1 MNPYPI
7 ESGFPVNGYSQV
19 TPFSD
24 QEEGTSPD
32 MNNCLPFGSDGR
44 LRGAK
49 RFGLSK
55 FHATAVNA
63 GNRIQCL
70 QNVSATLV
78 EPVLGEG
85 SVFIK
90 GTTSGTAGCSLLDAA
105 TGTEEVLSTDA
116 TITILGSIFG
126 PDSRIYIVFSLGANI
141 NLAAYSL
148 AGSQSFSSVVFVDS
162 NTPAEKKLLGM
173 AADEDTIFVWYS
185 EIDNVGEGI
194 MRFDFTGVNK
204 DSATKGVFI
213 RAESDATSI
222 EKVFGGVANAGWDVL
237 PSTSHHGMK
246 LYQGK
251 LAIVGA
257 PLKDG
262 GTATEHELVLYVVD
276 LKTGIIDAVHDLGL
290 DGTSSSTDK
299 GIIRDIEFGL
309 DGFIYVLM
317 RDDGTDDTNYLR
329 KIDSAGNGIWEIQMD
344 STCTPMSICWNI
356 KRSMLAICGDTLF
369 EDSDISLAL
378 IDVDSKGLVEYC
390 KPKSSAAWT
399 FVRCDTE
406 GNYYMLRSSGTQ
418 AIRLAADLST
428 LTYDWTVTTNAN
440 DQNRVCINL
449 FWNSGADE
457 QGATRYQAALAV
469 SQGNIYRIAS
479 GGAAVTPAIVTDGT
493 SKLSSSAD
501 LIFATNFGILTF
513 FSDGVNAAYYD
524 TSENTAYT
532 WTSDVVYGILPN
544 DSSGGFP
551 YIEFWN
557 NRIVIFGLS
566 DDPSNWYMSAENNP
580 FDWKQQANVVGAS
593 ISGRTSPAGLF
604 PGRIFGVIPYNE
616 DLVVFGGDHTL
627 YQLSLDPAVD
637 GEFNLISDT
646 IGMAP
651 GRAWCK
657 DGYGAV
663 YFMGNSGGLY
673 RLPLSSSPERIS
685 NRAID
690 AKLAEIDIANSVV
703 HLTWDAIRQGV
714 HVFVRPDDD
723 SAASQFFYDFRTEGW
738 FPYSFGSVDYNPT
751 CTATVDF
758 DNPEDRSI
766 LIGCDDGY
774 VRQLDDT
781 AVDDDGTQIDAY
793 YVLGPW
799 VSQSGIG
806 TQVMLNS
813 MDGALARG
821 ANAVVSALTG
831 EDAEHVIQDG
841 FVAFETEFGSEFSNV
856 HYPRVAGRSLAIRI
870 DSIDDEPF
878 GLEWLRGEMVDARVL

>member
-1 MNPYPI
+1 MKPYPI
-7 ESGFPVNGYSQV
+7 ESGFPVNGFSQV

-78 EPVLGEG
+78 EPVLGDAD
-85 SVFIK
+85 VLIK
-90 GTTSGTAGCSLLDAA
+90 GTTSGTTGVSLLNSS
-105 TGTEEVLSTDA
+105 TGAETVLTSSGTYF
-116 TITILGSIFG
+116 GGIFG
-126 PDSRIYIVFSLGANI
+126 PNNYVFVVYASGSNVVLT
-141 NLAAYSL
+141 AY
-148 AGSQSFSSVVFVDS
+148 ARTGGTASFSTPMFTDS
-162 NTPAEKKLLGM
+162 NTPTEKKLLGM
-173 AADEDTIFVWYS
+173 TADEDTVFVWYS
-185 EIDNVGEGI
+185 EIDNIGEGI
-194 MRFDFTGVNK
+194 MRFDFTGANK
-204 DSATKGVFI
+204 DSDTKGVFI
-213 RAESDATSI
+213 RAEADATSI

-237 PSTSHHGMK
+237 PTTAHHGMK

-290 DGTSSSTDK
+290 DGTNSSTDK
-299 GIIRDIEFGL
+299 GIVRDIEFGL

-329 KIDSAGNGIWEIQMD
+329 KVDSAGNGIWEIQMD
-344 STCTPMSICWNI
+344 STCTPMSISWNP
-356 KRSMLAICGDTLF
+356 KRSMLAICGSTLF
-369 EDSDISLAL
+369 EDASISLAL
-378 IDVDSKGLVEYC
+378 IDVDSKGLVEYASPMSGNEVC
-390 KPKSSAAWT
+390 
-399 FVRCDTE
+399 VRCDKD
-406 GNYYMLRSSGTQ
+406 GDYYLWENTGAGSVIQFDSDF
-418 AIRLAADLST
+418 A
-428 LTYDWTVTTNAN
+428 TTNWTTATN
-440 DQNRVCINL
+440 TNGQNRVCINQ

-457 QGATRYQAALAV
+457 QGATRYQTALAV

-479 GGAAVTPAIVTDGT
+479 GGAAVTPAIVTNGT

-604 PGRIFGVIPYNE
+604 PGRIFGVIPYND

-766 LIGCDDGY
+766 LIGCNDGY

-821 ANAVVSALTG
+821 ANAVVSVLTG

-841 FVAFETEFGSEFSNV
+841 FAAFETEFGSEFSNV

>member
-1 MNPYPI
+1 MTPYPI
-7 ESGFPVNGYSQV
+7 ESGFPVNGLSQV

-32 MNNCLPFGSDGR
+32 MENVFPFGSDGR

-49 RFGLSK
+49 RPGLSK
-55 FHATAVNA
+55 FHADVVDA
-63 GNRIQCL
+63 GERIQCL
-70 QNVSATLV
+70 QSVSATLV
-78 EPVLGEG
+78 KPVLGSAE
-85 SVFIK
+85 VLIK
-90 GTTSGTAGCSLLDAA
+90 GTTSGTTGIALLSSAA
-105 TGTEEVLSTDA
+105 GTEQVLTSSNSF
-116 TITILGSIFG
+116 LGAIFG
-126 PDSRIYIVFSLGANI
+126 PDDRVYAV
-141 NLAAYSL
+141 YSSGSTVVLTSYAL
-148 AGSQSFSSVVFVDS
+148 AGGAASFASPIFTDS

-173 AADEDTIFVWYS
+173 AADEDTIFIWYS

-194 MRFDFTGVNK
+194 MRFTFSGVNK
-204 DSATKGVFI
+204 DSSTKGVWI
-213 RAESDATSI
+213 RAENDATSI

-251 LAIVGA
+251 LAVVGA

-262 GTATEHELVLYVVD
+262 GTALEHELVLYVMD

-290 DGTSSSTDK
+290 DGTNSSTDK

-329 KIDSAGNGIWEIQMD
+329 KIDSAGNGIWEIQM
-344 STCTPMSICWNI
+344 SSSCTPMSISWNI

-369 EDSDISLAL
+369 EDADISLAL

-399 FVRCDTE
+399 CVRCDTD
-406 GNYYMLRSSGTQ
+406 GNYYMWRSTGTEV
-418 AIRLAADLST
+418 IRLAADLSS

-457 QGATRYQAALAV
+457 QGATRYQVALAV
-469 SQGNIYRIAS
+469 ADGTVYKIANAGAAIS
-479 GGAAVTPAIVTDGT
+479 PAAVTGGT
-493 SKLSSSAD
+493 SVLSSSANT
-501 LIFATNFGILTF
+501 IFATNFGILTF
-513 FSDGVNAAYYD
+513 FADGVNAYYYNAAD
-524 TSENTAYT
+524 DEVYN
-532 WTSDVVYGILPN
+532 WRNEVVYGILPN
-544 DSSGGFP
+544 DSNGGFP

-557 NRIVIFGLS
+557 NRLVIFGLS

-580 FDWKQQANVVGAS
+580 FDWKQQSNVVGAS

-604 PGRIFGVIPYNE
+604 PGRIFGVIPYND

-637 GEFNLISDT
+637 GQFNLISDT
-646 IGMAP
+646 IGIAP

-663 YFMGNSGGLY
+663 YFLGNSGGLY
-673 RLPLSSSPERIS
+673 KLPLSASPERLS

-690 AKLAEIDIANSVV
+690 AKLGMIDIANSVV

-714 HVFVRPDDD
+714 HVFVRPNDD
-723 SAASQFFYDFRTEGW
+723 SEAEQFFYDFRTEGW
-738 FPYSFGSVDYNPT
+738 FPYIFGSSDYNPT
-751 CTATVDF
+751 CIATVDF
-758 DNPEDRSI
+758 DSPEDRSI
-766 LIGCDDGY
+766 LIGCNDGY

-781 AVDDDGTQIDAY
+781 ATDDDGLQIDAY

-799 VSQSGIG
+799 VSQAGIG
-806 TQVMLNS
+806 TQVMLNAI
-813 MDGALARG
+813 DGALARG
-821 ANAVVSALTG
+821 SNATVSVLTG
-831 EDAEHVIQDG
+831 EDAEHVIEEG
-841 FVAFETEFGSEFSNV
+841 VVAYETEFRSEFSNV
-856 HYPRVAGRSLAIRI
+856 HHPRVSGRSLAVRF
-870 DSIDDEPF
+870 DSVDDEPF
-878 GLEWLRGEMVDARVL
+878 GLEWFRGEMVDAKVL